1 MNGLN
6 CVKIRKLY
14 TMIRFVLLCTS
25 LLILSASSYAV
36 TDSVSLGVNKDK
48 VVYYSL
54 KNGVVSSIP
63 NDDWHLAFSVFKFEF
78 PDKLLPATTIRINE
92 AYGVKLFKVPNK
104 KISDFLTVDT
114 TGWRSWKQLHDSD
127 TSMWMG
133 AFNRNKNYN
142 DAFNFGWGEYNSNI
156 SSHPIV
162 GDSLYLLQLPDGSL
176 KKLAIQQL
184 IYDTVYVIQYAN
196 IDNTQN
202 TTSQIRKKPYA
213 TKNFVY
219 FNLNSNNILD
229 REPAYS
235 LWDMLFSVY
244 NDPDGNRKIGALIN
258 KSSTAENNWVIPCYQ
273 NQKYDVRYNSM
284 GEFGMGNDTLA
295 EIITDQNIHIQ
306 TPNGNYNMSFGPNN
320 PSTNTFVFTTVACA
334 NATGIEANSTLNATL
349 FPNPTSGLIQ
359 LEVEAFSGKS
369 IAISD
374 IAGKTLFQQALNNN
388 TTTID
393 CNTFAEGIYL
403 LRIAG
408 EGRSEVKR
416 FVVSR

>member
-1 MNGLN
+1 MNGFN

-25 LLILSASSYAV
+25 LLLLSTSSFAV
-36 TDSVSLGVNKDK
+36 TDSVSLGINKDK
-48 VVYYSL
+48 VVFYSL

-63 NDDWHLAFSVFKFEF
+63 NNDWHLAFSSQPALF
-78 PDKLLPATTIRINE
+78 PSNTLQSATVRINE
-92 AYGVKLFKVPNK
+92 AYGVKVYKVPNK
-104 KISDFLTVDT
+104 VIADFATVDT
-114 TGWRSWKQLHDSD
+114 SGWNGWNQIHDSD
-127 TSMWMG
+127 TLLWMG
-133 AFNRNKNYN
+133 AFNRNVDLTDVYNYGWGGY
-142 DAFNFGWGEYNSNI
+142 NFGAHS
-156 SSHPIV
+156 V
-162 GDSLYLLQLPDGSL
+162 LGDSLFLIQMPNGAL
-176 KKLAIQQL
+176 KKFAIL
-184 IYDTVYVIQYAN
+184 KNEWDTAFVVKFSN
-196 IDNTQN
+196 IDNSSTN
-202 TTSQIRKKPYA
+202 TVIIPKKPYK

-219 FNLNSNNILD
+219 YDLNTSTILD
-229 REPAYS
+229 REPAS
-235 LWDMLFSVY
+235 STWDIQYCVY
-244 NDPDGNRKIGALIN
+244 TDANGSRKIGALIN
-258 KSSTAENNWVIPCYQ
+258 KSCTAENNWVTTCHQ

-334 NATGIEANSTLNATL
+334 NATGIETNSTLNATL
-349 FPNPTSGLIQ
+349 FPNPTSGFIQ

-374 IAGKTLFQQALNNN
+374 IAGKTLFQQSLNSN

-393 CNTFAEGIYL
+393 CNTFAEGMYL

-408 EGRSEVKR
+408 EGKSEVKR
-416 FVVSR
+416 FAVSR

>member
-25 LLILSASSYAV
+25 LLILSRSSYAV
-36 TDSVSLGVNKDK
+36 TDSVSLGINKDK

-63 NDDWHLAFSVFKFEF
+63 NDDWDLAFSCR
-78 PDKLLPATTIRINE
+78 PTLIPSNTLQSATVRFNE
-92 AYGVKLFKVPNK
+92 AYGVKLFRIPGK
-104 KISDFLTVDT
+104 KASNFQTIDTSD
-114 TGWRSWKQLHDSD
+114 KQNWVQIHDSD
-127 TSMWMG
+127 TSWWEG
-133 AFNRNKNYN
+133 SVNLGNAPFHPTYNY
-142 DAFNFGWGEYNSNI
+142 GWGSYNI
-156 SSHPIV
+156 GSHKV
-162 GDSLYLLQLPDGSL
+162 SGDSVFGIQLKNGTL
-176 KKLAIQQL
+176 KKFAIVEM
-184 IYDTVYVIQYAN
+184 IRDTAFSIRISN
-196 IDNTQN
+196 FDNTQDV
-202 TTSQIRKKPYA
+202 TKIISKIPYK
-213 TKNFVY
+213 TRNFVY
-219 FNLNSNNILD
+219 YDVNLNSILD
-229 REPAYS
+229 REPASNNWDIQYCVYS
-235 LWDMLFSVY
+235 DAV
-244 NDPDGNRKIGALIN
+244 GTRKIGSLIN
-258 KSSTAENNWVIPCYQ
+258 DICTAENNWGTPCFQ
-273 NQKYDVRYNSM
+273 SEKYSTKINSM

>member
-1 MNGLN
+1 M
-6 CVKIRKLY
+6 
-14 TMIRFVLLCTS
+14 RFVLLCTS
-25 LLILSASSYAV
+25 LLFLSSSSFAV
-36 TDSVSLGVNKDK
+36 TDSVSLGINKDK
-48 VVYYSL
+48 VVFYSL

-63 NDDWHLAFSVFKFEF
+63 NNDWHLAFSSQPALF
-78 PDKLLPATTIRINE
+78 PSNTLQSATVRINE
-92 AYGVKLFKVPNK
+92 AYGVKVYKVPNK
-104 KISDFLTVDT
+104 VIADFATVDT
-114 TGWRSWKQLHDSD
+114 SGWNSWNQIHDSD
-127 TSMWMG
+127 TLLWMG
-133 AFNRNKNYN
+133 AFNRNVDLTDVYNYGWGGY
-142 DAFNFGWGEYNSNI
+142 NFGAHS
-156 SSHPIV
+156 V
-162 GDSLYLLQLPDGSL
+162 LGDSLFLIQMPNGAL
-176 KKLAIQQL
+176 KKFAIL
-184 IYDTVYVIQYAN
+184 KNEWDTAFVVKFSN
-196 IDNTQN
+196 IDNSSTN
-202 TTSQIRKKPYA
+202 TITIPKKPFK

-219 FNLNSNNILD
+219 YDLNSATILD
-229 REPAYS
+229 REPAS
-235 LWDMLFSVY
+235 STWDIQYCVY
-244 NDPDGNRKIGALIN
+244 TDANGNRKIGALIN
-258 KSSTAENNWVIPCYQ
+258 KSCSAENNWVTTCNQ

-320 PSTNTFVFTTVACA
+320 PNTNTFVFTTVACA
-334 NATGIEANSTLNATL
+334 NATGIEVNSTLKATL
-349 FPNPTSGLIQ
+349 FPNPTSGVIQ

>member
-25 LLILSASSYAV
+25 LLILSHSSYAV

-63 NDDWHLAFSVFKFEF
+63 NDDWHLAFSSQPALF
-78 PDKLLPATTIRINE
+78 PSNTLQSATVRING
-92 AYGVKLFKVPNK
+92 AYGVKVFKIPNK
-104 KISDFLTVDT
+104 VIGDFASVDT
-114 TGWRSWKQLHDSD
+114 TGWSNWNQIHDSD
-127 TSMWMG
+127 TLMWMG
-133 AFNRNKNYN
+133 AFNRNVDLMDVYNYGWGGY
-142 DAFNFGWGEYNSNI
+142 NFGAHS
-156 SSHPIV
+156 V
-162 GDSLYLLQLPDGSL
+162 LGDSLFLIQLPNGAL
-176 KKLAIQQL
+176 KKFAIL
-184 IYDTVYVIQYAN
+184 KNEWDTAFVVKFSN
-196 IDNTQN
+196 IDNSSTN
-202 TTSQIRKKPYA
+202 TVTIPKKPYK

-219 FNLNSNNILD
+219 YDLNTATIKD
-229 REPAYS
+229 REPAANT
-235 LWDMLFSVY
+235 WDLQYCVY
-244 NDPDGNRKIGALIN
+244 NDANGTRKIGALIN

-306 TPNGNYNMSFGPNN
+306 TPTGNYNMSFGPNN
-320 PSTNTFVFTTVACA
+320 PSTNTFVFNAVACD
-334 NATGIEANSTLNATL
+334 NATGIEANSKLNATL

-374 IAGKTLFQQALNNN
+374 IAGKTLFQQVLNNN
-388 TTTID
+388 STTID

-408 EGRSEVKR
+408 EGKSEVKR

>member
-1 MNGLN
+1 LF
-6 CVKIRKLY
+6 Y
-14 TMIRFVLLCTS
+14 SVLHSFFFLR
-25 LLILSASSYAV
+25 SSYAV
-36 TDSVSLGVNKDK
+36 SDSVSLGVNKDK

-63 NDDWHLAFSVFKFEF
+63 NDDWHLAFSSQPALF
-78 PDKLLPATTIRINE
+78 PSNTLQSATVRINE
-92 AYGVKLFKVPNK
+92 AYGVKVYKVPNK
-104 KISDFLTVDT
+104 VIADFATVDT
-114 TGWRSWKQLHDSD
+114 SGWNSWNQIHDSD
-127 TSMWMG
+127 TLLWMG
-133 AFNRNKNYN
+133 AFNRNVDLTDVYNYGWGGY
-142 DAFNFGWGEYNSNI
+142 NFGAHS
-156 SSHPIV
+156 V
-162 GDSLYLLQLPDGSL
+162 LGDSLFLIQMPNGTL
-176 KKLAIQQL
+176 KKFAI
-184 IYDTVYVIQYAN
+184 IKNEWDTAFVVKFSN
-196 IDNTQN
+196 IDNSSTN
-202 TTSQIRKKPYA
+202 TVTIPKKPYK

-219 FNLNSNNILD
+219 YDLNTATILD
-229 REPAYS
+229 REPAS
-235 LWDMLFSVY
+235 STWDIQYCVY
-244 NDPDGNRKIGALIN
+244 TDANGSRKIGALIN
-258 KSSTAENNWVIPCYQ
+258 KSCSAENNWATTCNQ

-408 EGRSEVKR
+408 EGKSEVKR
-416 FVVSR
+416 FVVVR

>member
-14 TMIRFVLLCTS
+14 TMMRFVLLCTS
-25 LLILSASSYAV
+25 LLFLSRSSYAV
-36 TDSVSLGVNKDK
+36 SDSVSLGVNKDK

-63 NDDWHLAFSVFKFEF
+63 NDDWHLAFSSQPALF
-78 PDKLLPATTIRINE
+78 PSNTLQSATVRINE
-92 AYGVKLFKVPNK
+92 AYGVKVYKVPNK
-104 KISDFLTVDT
+104 VIADFATVDT
-114 TGWRSWKQLHDSD
+114 SGWNSWNQIHDSD
-127 TSMWMG
+127 TLLWMG
-133 AFNRNKNYN
+133 AFNRNVDLTDVYNYGWGGY
-142 DAFNFGWGEYNSNI
+142 NFGAHS
-156 SSHPIV
+156 V
-162 GDSLYLLQLPDGSL
+162 LGDSLFLIQMPNGTL
-176 KKLAIQQL
+176 KKFAI
-184 IYDTVYVIQYAN
+184 IKNEWDTAFVVKFSN
-196 IDNTQN
+196 IDNSSTN
-202 TTSQIRKKPYA
+202 TVTIPKKPYK

-219 FNLNSNNILD
+219 YDLNTATILD
-229 REPAYS
+229 REPAS
-235 LWDMLFSVY
+235 STWDIQYCVY
-244 NDPDGNRKIGALIN
+244 TDANGSRKIGALIN
-258 KSSTAENNWVIPCYQ
+258 KSCSAENNWATTCNQ

-408 EGRSEVKR
+408 EGKSEVKR
-416 FVVSR
+416 FVVVR